1 MCIYNPC
8 SKNALCP
15 KLRNQSKKIWT
26 IIFATQIYINLRNK
40 INGIRNIREFVAE
53 QIHSTIYNF

>member
-1 MCIYNPC
+1 MCI
-8 SKNALCP
+8 SIIRVQKNS
-15 KLRNQSKKIWT
+15 LRPETSETIKKIRA

-53 QIHSTIYNF
+53 QIHPII